1 MTFSVKEPSARA
13 ENSPRN
19 DQGAGQL
26 SPNHP
31 SQTGGQPVDL
41 EAMGQ
46 AARQASRKLAG
57 LTSTQKN
64 DALHAIA
71 DALEARSAEVLAQNE
86 LDIAGG
92 RANGLSDALLDRL
105 LLTPE
110 RIRGLADDTR
120 QVAALPDPVGA
131 ELESR
136 LLPNGLRLSRRR
148 IPIGVLGVI
157 YEARPNTTIDIAV
170 LSLKTGNAVILRG
183 GKETLRSNL
192 ALVSVIGDALQAQG
206 LPSEA
211 VQYIGNPDR
220 ALVSQFLRMDNYV
233 DMLIPRGGNSLHR
246 LCREQSTIPVITGG
260 MGICHYYVDISAEQ
274 ERGMDVIVN
283 ARTQRPSVCN
293 SLDTL
298 LVNRQIAP
306 EFLPKLARR
315 MAECGVEMRATPDAM
330 PFLTDHGA
338 TVTPAGPDDWDT
350 EWMALILGVKLVDSL
365 DDAIAHIQ
373 EHSQDH
379 SDGILT
385 QDWNNAQRF
394 VDAVNSSA
402 VFVNAST
409 RFNDG
414 GQFGLGAEVAI
425 STQKLHARGPMGLE
439 ELTTYKWIVLGDMHV
454 RE

>member
-1 MTFSVKEPSARA
+1 MTTAVRESDVRQESSSGNEK
-13 ENSPRN
+13 
-19 DQGAGQL
+19 GA
-26 SPNHP
+26 P
-31 SQTGGQPVDL
+31 QPIDL
-41 EAMGQ
+41 EAMGK

-57 LTSTQKN
+57 LSSTRKN
-64 DALHAIA
+64 EALHAIA
-71 DALEARSAEVLAQNE
+71 DALELHSAEVLAQNE
-86 LDIAGG
+86 LDIADG
-92 RANGLSDALLDRL
+92 RASGLSDALLDRL

-120 QVAALPDPVGA
+120 KVAALPDPVGA

-192 ALVSVIGDALQAQG
+192 ALVSVIAGALQAQG

-211 VQYIGNPDR
+211 IQYIGNPDR
-220 ALVSQFLRMDNYV
+220 ALVSQFLRMDEYV

-246 LCREQSTIPVITGG
+246 LCRDQSTIPVITGG
-260 MGICHYYVDISAEQ
+260 IGICHYYVDISADQ

-293 SLDTL
+293 ALDTL

-306 EFLPKLARR
+306 EFLPKLAQR
-315 MAECGVEMRATPDAM
+315 MAECGVEIRATHDAM
-330 PFLTDHGA
+330 PFLTDQGA
-338 TVTPAGPDDWDT
+338 TVIPAGPDDWDT
-350 EWMALILGVKLVDSL
+350 EWMTLILGVKLVDSL
-365 DDAIAHIQ
+365 DEAIAHIQ

-385 QDWNNAQRF
+385 QDWHNAQRF